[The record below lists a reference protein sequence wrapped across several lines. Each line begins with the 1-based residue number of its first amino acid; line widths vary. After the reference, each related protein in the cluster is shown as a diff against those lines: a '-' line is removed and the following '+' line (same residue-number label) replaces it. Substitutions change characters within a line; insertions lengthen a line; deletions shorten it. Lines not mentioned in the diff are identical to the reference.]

1 MKKQKIKL
9 KSFRSLH
16 NKWMK
21 DPGYK
26 KAYNDLEFEYK
37 IIDALIGARIQ
48 RKLTQKALA
57 EKIGVAQPAL
67 ARFES
72 GRVNPSL
79 AFLNKV
85 TYGLGLELTV
95 RK

>member
-1 MKKQKIKL
+1 MKKPKIKL
-9 KSFRSLH
+9 KSFRDLH
-16 NKWMK
+16 DKWMK
-21 DPGYK
+21 NSGFR
-26 KAYNDLEFEYK
+26 KAYNDLEFEFK
-37 IIDALIGARIQ
+37 IIDALISARIQ

-57 EKIGVAQPAL
+57 KKIGVAQPAL

-79 AFLNKV
+79 SFLNKV